1 MDLGLIGAIGML
13 LMVLFLF
20 SGIGVAFAMLLL
32 GLAGFGYIVSM
43 ESALKLVAKDFFAMF
58 SSYSL
63 SCIPMFV
70 LMGQIAFNS
79 QISARLY
86 EATYKVFGRVRGS
99 LAMATI
105 AACAGMAA
113 GCGSSPATAATMGA
127 VTLPEMRKYNYGDAL
142 ATGSVAAGGTLG
154 ILIPPSVVL
163 IIYGIMTEQSIAK
176 LFFAGILPGTLL
188 TGLFI
193 ATIYVMTR
201 VNPGLGPP
209 GPKTTLKE
217 KAIAVISG
225 TGETV
230 AVFALIMGGLFIG
243 LFTPTEAG
251 AAGAAGMLI
260 VSLVRRKLSW
270 QGFVAA
276 VIETV
281 RTSAMIFLIAAGA
294 TVMGHFL
301 AVTRIPYATAS
312 WASGLALPAP
322 LVMVLIMVIYV
333 LGGCF
338 VDALAL
344 ILLTIP
350 ILFPVSVALG
360 FDPIWFGIVVVI
372 VTEIALITPPVGI
385 NVYIIAGVARDVP
398 MSTVFRGIFPF
409 LVPLFLLIVVLMVF
423 PEIALFLPRL
433 LG

>member
-1 MDLGLIGAIGML
+1 M
-13 LMVLFLF
+13 
-20 SGIGVAFAMLLL
+20 
-32 GLAGFGYIVSM
+32 
-43 ESALKLVAKDFFAMF
+43 
-58 SSYSL
+58 
-63 SCIPMFV
+63 
-70 LMGQIAFNS
+70 
-79 QISARLY
+79 
-86 EATYKVFGRVRGS
+86 
-99 LAMATI
+99 
-105 AACAGMAA
+105 
-113 GCGSSPATAATMGA
+113 
-127 VTLPEMRKYNYGDAL
+127 PEMRKYNYGDAL

-176 LFFAGILPGTLL
+176 LFFAGILPGILL

-193 ATIYVMTR
+193 AAIYVMTR
-201 VNPGLGPP
+201 VNPSLGPP

-217 KAIAVISG
+217 KAMAVISG

-230 AVFALIMGGLFIG
+230 VVFALIMGGLLVG

-294 TVMGHFL
+294 TVLGHFL
-301 AVTRIPYATAS
+301 AVTRIPFMAAS

-333 LGGCF
+333 IGGCF

-350 ILFPVSVALG
+350 ILFPVSRALG
-360 FDPIWFGIVVVI
+360 FDPIWFGIIIVI

-385 NVYIIAGVARDVP
+385 NVYIIAGVAQDVP
-398 MSTVFRGIFPF
+398 MSTVFRGILPF
-409 LVPLFLLIVVLMVF
+409 LVPLLLLIVLLMVF